1 MRLFTVAFL
10 LLAAAL
16 GALPARA
23 QLVLDGQ
30 VRDAR
35 TQRPLAYAS
44 VFLANTT
51 YGTTTDSTGRFALA
65 SVPGGH
71 YEIMVS
77 YVGYQLYQKT
87 VDLQQSL
94 TLAANLLPATTQL
107 DEVVVH
113 ATKNRPADYQRFLQQ
128 FLGRSA
134 FSRQCRIENPQDLV
148 VYYDE
153 QRRELT
159 AAAPRGVRVVNQALG
174 YRITYYNFD
183 FKVLYN
189 ANRCVFVAAPA
200 FEALPTADARQQRR
214 WDENRRKAYAG
225 SLPHFLRSVRE
236 GRLPEEGFLVQAM
249 VVEPKSEQAQQRV
262 AQAGDSLAAV
272 FTPEP
277 GLLARVY
284 KAPLAATQLRQ
295 PATVGAPRV
304 QLQFPGAVQVT
315 YQGEQ
320 PDALYAADVAV
331 ARRNSQVGAA
341 AAHRTGAG
349 GVALGRASYDPIL
362 EVSELRLLGPPALI
376 LPNGYL
382 TNPLSV
388 KVDGYWS
395 FEKVGENLPLDYV
408 PAAAGAP
415 GP

>member
-1 MRLFTVAFL
+1 MRLFTVALL

-51 YGTTTDSTGRFALA
+51 FGTTTDSTGRFALA
-65 SVPGGH
+65 GVPGGH
-71 YEIMVS
+71 YEVMVS

-94 TLAANLLPATTQL
+94 TLAANVLPATTQL

-174 YRITYYNFD
+174 YRITYHNFD
-183 FKVLYN
+183 FKILYN
-189 ANRCVFVAAPA
+189 ASRCVFVAAPA
-200 FEALPTADARQQRR
+200 FEALPTADAKKRRR

-236 GRLPEEGFLVQAM
+236 GHLAEEGFLVQAM
-249 VVEPKSEQAQQRV
+249 VVEPKSAQAQEHV
-262 AQAGDSLAAV
+262 AAAGDSLAAV
-272 FTPEP
+272 FVPEP

-284 KAPLAATQLRQ
+284 KAPLAAAQLCASAA
-295 PATVGAPRV
+295 PGAPSGR
-304 QLQFPGAVQVT
+304 LQFADAVQVT

-320 PDALYAADVAV
+320 PDALYATDVAV
-331 ARRNSQVGAA
+331 ARRNSQLDAAGA
-341 AAHRTGAG
+341 RWQGAKNET
-349 GVALGRASYDPIL
+349 ALGRAPYDPIL

-382 TNPLSV
+382 ANPLSV

-395 FEKVGENLPLDYV
+395 FEKVGENLPLDY
-408 PAAAGAP
+408 AP
-415 GP
+415 NLVK